1 MKFFFFFFLFQPIPI
16 GSKKKNKQQT
26 TEETGANK
34 NENGKEAS
42 CEDTVNEHTELT
54 YFIDGFPIRTT
65 VTTRR
70 PTGRIRCV
78 GV

>member
-1 MKFFFFFFLFQPIPI
+1 M
-16 GSKKKNKQQT
+16 
-26 TEETGANK
+26 EETGANK